1 MRIWVFRGQLLNHS
15 SRFSSAMTK
24 PDITIRSAT
33 ADDAEAICAIY
44 NPHIRGTIVSFEEIE
59 VPVREMAERIIGV
72 TSTFSWLVATR
83 ADAVLG
89 YAYASKWHG
98 RTAYRHS
105 AETTIYIEEA
115 ARGHGVGKELYS
127 ALLDRLRA
135 MSLRT
140 ALALIALPNAA
151 SVALHEKC
159 GFKKVGHLEAV
170 GFKFGQWIDVGYW
183 QIIL

>member
-1 MRIWVFRGQLLNHS
+1 
-15 SRFSSAMTK
+15 MTK

-33 ADDAEAICAIY
+33 AGDAQAICGIY

-59 VPVREMAERIIGV
+59 VPIPEMAERIIGV
-72 TSTFSWLVATR
+72 TQSFPWLVATR
-83 ADAVLG
+83 ADTVLG

-105 AETTIYIEEA
+105 AETTIYVEEA
-115 ARGHGVGKELYS
+115 ARGHGVGKELYC

-159 GFKKVGHLEAV
+159 GFKKVAHLSEV

-183 QIIL
+183 QIAL